1 MTGDWIAVWQW
12 RAVPARRFCFR
23 ARLREFAR
31 PRNSLAVWTTTERVF
46 PRLGDACIRLTK
58 R

>member
-1 MTGDWIAVWQW
+1 
-12 RAVPARRFCFR
+12 VPACRFCFCV
-23 ARLREFAR
+23 RLREFAR